1 MSNMKYSNCKTKI
14 VAAVLVSAS
23 LMNGCSFRSRAR
35 DHSDKYKSSEEYC
48 EYWFGPCKE
57 VESYTEEHSDG
68 SESTVHV
75 MKDKK
80 FKFEYTVTEY
90 SKGFFL
96 GSGDF
101 AYYYIDEFL
110 QSEELEQISEKYDLE
125 FENFAAGNEIK
136 GCPSIRIHTDREL
149 SEEDN
154 REILK
159 TVMAMLDEFDSER
172 KVFNKKHDNISVAV
186 SVWSPPWEKDEKTG
200 ALYHVENDT
209 FGDNYQDQ

>member
-1 MSNMKYSNCKTKI
+1 MSNMKYTSCKTKI
-14 VAAVLVSAS
+14 VAAVLVAAS
-23 LMNGCSFRSRAR
+23 LMNGCSLHTRAR
-35 DHSDKYKSSEEYC
+35 DHSDKYKSAEEYC

-57 VESYTEEHSDG
+57 VEAYTEEHSDG

-75 MKDKK
+75 MKDKE

-90 SKGFFL
+90 NKGYFL

-110 QSEELEQISEKYDLE
+110 QSEEIEAISDEYDLE

-136 GCPSIRIHTDREL
+136 GSPSIRIHTDRVL
-149 SEEDN
+149 SSEDN
-154 REILK
+154 REILQ
-159 TVMAMLDEFDSER
+159 TVMGMLDKFDSER